1 LGNLGS
7 GEVAI
12 TQDDPE
18 GGSGSGYR
26 SGLTYQEKERKMND
40 DLLKELWNKGAAYM
54 AQEYT

>member
-1 LGNLGS
+1 MTPKEALHRNPGCGFR
-7 GEVAI
+7 
-12 TQDDPE
+12 
-18 GGSGSGYR
+18 SGSGYR